1 MDVIFREATEND
13 FDGIKDL
20 SRDIYGT
27 TDTLLFSLPDW
38 LESVRWFLF
47 VGETDKTKI
56 IAFTAIQLIDG
67 VQGLN
72 IRSSRVNKEYRGR
85 GLYKDLLRYAVQY
98 VRERVQSARYI
109 YRLRIAEV
117 RVPNGFDVMKKR
129 GLLKLSV
136 NCNDGTIRRN
146 YNVAQQHSQKLLWGE
161 FKALYDRNNAVKGL
175 FINAIMEIHC
185 DIINMKWEENW
196 KCLEERSMVHIMLTE
211 CDATDGSPE
220 VMMSFLRLEKELTNE
235 GTPVFVMNVY
245 GMNKEA
251 LKCHING
258 GFLEVSKHNGGGRVF
273 LMIWME
279 LDIMDECIELLRG
292 LPGSD
297 IHAVF
302 KMNLLRGD
310 FSRKLEGM

>member
-1 MDVIFREATEND
+1 MDVIFREATEHNY
-13 FDGIKDL
+13 DGIKDL
-20 SRDIYGT
+20 SKDIYGPA
-27 TDTLLFSLPDW
+27 DTLLFSLLDW

-47 VGETDKTKI
+47 VGDIGKTKI
-56 IAFTAIQLIDG
+56 IAFTAIQLTDD
-67 VQGLN
+67 VKGLN
-72 IRSSRVNKEYRGR
+72 IRSSRVNEEYRGR

-109 YRLRIAEV
+109 YRLRTAEV
-117 RVPNGFDVMKKR
+117 RVPNGFNVMKKR

-136 NCNDGTIRRN
+136 NCNDGAIREN
-146 YNVAQQHSQKLLWGE
+146 NNFAQQHSQKLSWDE
-161 FKALYDRNNAVKGL
+161 FKALYDRNNTVKDL
-175 FINAIMEIHC
+175 FNNALMEIHC

-211 CDATDGSPE
+211 CDATDGSSE

-235 GTPVFVMNVY
+235 GTPMFAMNVY

-279 LDIMDECIELLRG
+279 MDIMDECIELLKG

-297 IHAVF
+297 IHAMF